1 MDFPRKLPATS
12 VARRLNTA
20 PKRLAWRRYSLLV
33 GVLTISCLVPTIALS
48 QTEGVTRSLLREGSQ
63 GAEVTELQSTLK
75 LLGFFNGNVDG
86 VFGDGTA
93 DAVTRFQQ
101 AASLDQDGI
110 VGQATWDKLFPPTSI
125 GALPAPSQFPNSS
138 VPNSPAPAGSDYQ
151 PYPILRKGARGAAVI
166 GLQSKLRAIGAFS
179 GEVDGVFGDETLSA
193 VEEAQRRF
201 ELDPDGIVG
210 PSTWEALRR

>member
-12 VARRLNTA
+12 VARRCDAT
-20 PKRLAWRRYSLLV
+20 PKRLTWRRYSLLV
-33 GVLTISCLVPTIALS
+33 GVLTISCLVPTVALS
-48 QTEGVTRSLLREGSQ
+48 QTGGVTRSLLKEGSQ

-86 VFGDGTA
+86 LFGDGTA
-93 DAVTRFQQ
+93 EAVTRFQQ

-125 GALPAPSQFPNSS
+125 GAALPAPSQLPNSS
-138 VPNSPAPAGSDYQ
+138 VPAGSDSE

-166 GLQSKLRAIGAFS
+166 GLQSRLRAIGAFS